1 MAISADRSGPG
12 RSRRNWTMGAFTALA
27 SAIAAQAC
35 ASGVQTAT
43 RSAPAERDAAEGA
56 ADARGA
62 IARLVQEERHWRD
75 LGQWDRMRQAYVDHA
90 TIRVTWFHGEI
101 DAFIAGSKQLRGAQ
115 SKHRLSPTLISV
127 RGDRALAESSA
138 AIELRFPVEGV
149 LADITSSCRLL
160 SRVLRTPQGW
170 RLASLDAIYEKD
182 FIASVLPGERLAMDM
197 DRLRSLRPAYR
208 FLAYVSGRPIPDDL
222 PGDDRPELTKALYSD
237 AELWLANA
245 RSSSSGELP

>member
-1 MAISADRSGPG
+1 
-12 RSRRNWTMGAFTALA
+12 MGAVTALA
-27 SAIAAQAC
+27 SAVVAQAC
-35 ASGVQTAT
+35 ASGAQTAT
-43 RSAPAERDAAEGA
+43 RSVPAKRNENEGA
-56 ADARGA
+56 AEARGD

-90 TIRVTWFHGEI
+90 SIRVTWFHGEI

-115 SKHRLSPTLISV
+115 SKHRLSPTIVSV
-127 RGDRALAESSA
+127 KGDRALAESSA

-170 RLASLDAIYEKD
+170 RLVSLDAIYEKD
-182 FIASVLPGERLAMDM
+182 FIAPVLPGERLTMDT
-197 DRLRSLRPAYR
+197 DRLSSLRPSYR

-222 PGDDRPELTKALYSD
+222 PGDDRPELTKALYSE
-237 AELWLANA
+237 AERWLANA
-245 RSSSSGELP
+245 AS